1 MQNQDE
7 NLKEEISADEP
18 AITRKIIELSLD
30 IQPNSPPVPRNQHPK
45 SHGCV
50 RAEFIVGEVPENLR
64 FGIFKEPKIYPAWIR
79 FSNGRGND
87 DKGEPLPDSNPDV
100 RGMAIKLMDVDGEK
114 ILEGE
119 EHERTQDFILI
130 NSPAFFLRNAKSS
143 LDFSKAVKQAKG
155 KPKILK
161 LGIVLLK
168 FGLFHRDE
176 FKILKSTREQ
186 PISNPL
192 TTAYWSATPYKLG
205 SNAIKF
211 SVTPHNN
218 GDTDKSASN
227 SKDGISRDYL
237 REAMKKHLRNNE
249 ANFEFKVQ
257 LQANS
262 NTMPIE
268 DPTIQ
273 WSENESSYIKVATI
287 RIPSQEFDCPTRK
300 DFDEI
305 LSFNPWHSLHD
316 HRPIGGI
323 NRLRKEV
330 YINLSKQ
337 RHDVNKKPRKEP
349 TPDEMANC
357 S

>member
-1 MQNQDE
+1 MQTQNE
-7 NLKEEISADEP
+7 NFKEEISTDEP

-50 RAEFIVGEVPENLR
+50 RAEFIVREVPENLR
-64 FGIFKEPKIYPAWIR
+64 FGVFKEPKIYPAWIR

-114 ILEGE
+114 ILEGK
-119 EHERTQDFILI
+119 EHERTQDFILM
-130 NSPAFFLRNAKSS
+130 NSPVFFLRNAKSS

-155 KPKILK
+155 KPTFLK
-161 LGIVLLK
+161 LGIMILNFAVS
-168 FGLFHRDE
+168 HWNE
-176 FKILKSTREQ
+176 FKILNSTRKH
-186 PISNPL
+186 PISSPP
-192 TTAYWSATPYKLG
+192 TTEYWSATPYKLG
-205 SNAIKF
+205 PNAIKF

-218 GDTDKSASN
+218 GNTDKSASN
-227 SKDGISRDYL
+227 SKDGLPRDYL
-237 REAMKKHLRNNE
+237 REAMKQHFRNNE
-249 ANFEFKVQ
+249 ASFEFKVQ
-257 LQANS
+257 LQANP

-268 DPTIQ
+268 DPTIE
-273 WSENESSYIKVATI
+273 WDEKESPYVKVATI
-287 RIPSQEFDCPTRK
+287 RITSQEFDCPTRRN
-300 DFDEI
+300 FDEI

-316 HRPIGGI
+316 HRPLGGI

-337 RHDVNKKPRKEP
+337 RHDVNKNPKKEP
-349 TPDEMANC
+349 TPNEMANC